1 MTNAHQW
8 AVQDAKARFSE
19 VVKKAEN
26 EGPQI
31 ISVRGKPAV
40 VIISQD
46 EYLAL
51 ITSQESLVDFFQHSP
66 LAGVRLT
73 IKRDKSLTRDTEL

>member
-1 MTNAHQW
+1 MNHTHQW

-40 VIISQD
+40 VMISQD

-51 ITSQESLVDFFQHSP
+51 ITPQASLVDFFRHSP

-73 IKRDKSLTRDTEL
+73 IKRDKSLTRDDKL

>member
-1 MTNAHQW
+1 MSQPRAW

-19 VVKKAEN
+19 VVKKAEH
-26 EGPQI
+26 EGPQV

-51 ITSQESLVDFFQHSP
+51 ITPHESLVEFFQHSP
-66 LAGVRLT
+66 LVGTCLR
-73 IKRDKSLTRDTEL
+73 IKRDKSLARDIDL

>member
-1 MTNAHQW
+1 MNTAHQW

-31 ISVRGKPAV
+31 ISVRGKPTV
-40 VIISQD
+40 VIISQV
-46 EYLAL
+46 EYLSL
-51 ITSQESLVDFFQHSP
+51 IAPQASLFDLLRKSP
-66 LAGVRLT
+66 LMGLG
-73 IKRDKSLTRDTEL
+73 IKFERNKSLPRDIDL